1 MTKWSN
7 TLKQCVSNLVTNYV
21 GLALKGL
28 TNGLTRVNFWKLRG
42 YIKLKVGGLKLIPN
56 YGLPG
61 LFAKIGLFRKTSYRL
76 SLSDFLRLCLLID
89 ISDICKKMQTWRR
102 IVNLLHGIADTQG
115 KETNIVHFI
124 MQPNTQNV
132 VKRNQVLSLF
142 RIFLKELKL
151 IELRHSNEK
160 KVRFPV
166 TS

>member
-1 MTKWSN
+1 
-7 TLKQCVSNLVTNYV
+7 
-21 GLALKGL
+21 
-28 TNGLTRVNFWKLRG
+28 
-42 YIKLKVGGLKLIPN
+42 
-56 YGLPG
+56 
-61 LFAKIGLFRKTSYRL
+61 
-76 SLSDFLRLCLLID
+76 
-89 ISDICKKMQTWRR
+89 MQTWRR

-124 MQPNTQNV
+124 MQANTQNV

-166 TS
+166 TFQLLNFGQKIPSMSSVLLWNFT

>member
-1 MTKWSN
+1 MD
-7 TLKQCVSNLVTNYV
+7 V
-21 GLALKGL
+21 
-28 TNGLTRVNFWKLRG
+28 
-42 YIKLKVGGLKLIPN
+42 
-56 YGLPG
+56 PG
-61 LFAKIGLFRKTSYRL
+61 LFAKIALFRKTSYRL

-166 TS
+166 TSQLLNFGQKIPSMSSVLLWNFT

>member
-1 MTKWSN
+1 MD
-7 TLKQCVSNLVTNYV
+7 V
-21 GLALKGL
+21 
-28 TNGLTRVNFWKLRG
+28 
-42 YIKLKVGGLKLIPN
+42 
-56 YGLPG
+56 PG

-76 SLSDFLRLCLLID
+76 SLSDFLRLCFINRHKRYLY
-89 ISDICKKMQTWRR
+89 KKMQTWRR

-124 MQPNTQNV
+124 MQANTQNV

-166 TS
+166 TFQQLNFGQKIPSMSSVLLWNFT